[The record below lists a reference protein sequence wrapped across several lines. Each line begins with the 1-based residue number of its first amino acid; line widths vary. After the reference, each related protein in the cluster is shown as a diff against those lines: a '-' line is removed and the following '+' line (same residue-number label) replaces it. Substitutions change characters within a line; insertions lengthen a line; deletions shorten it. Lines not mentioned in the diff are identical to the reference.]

1 MTEKKISKQDNADGG
16 HIYEEIHR
24 MCNRGKRKTAW
35 NMKPK
40 ESSIWN
46 LIFKV
51 RMESREGAGHVKN
64 WCSLPG
70 WGNP

>member
-1 MTEKKISKQDNADGG
+1 MRKYTGCVI
-16 HIYEEIHR
+16 EE
-24 MCNRGKRKTAW
+24 RKTAW

>member
-1 MTEKKISKQDNADGG
+1 MTEKKISKHDNADGD
-16 HIYEEIHR
+16 HTYEEIHR

-51 RMESREGAGHVKN
+51 RMES
-64 WCSLPG
+64 
-70 WGNP
+70 

>member
-1 MTEKKISKQDNADGG
+1 MQTVVTSMRKYTGCVI
-16 HIYEEIHR
+16 EE
-24 MCNRGKRKTAW
+24 RKTAW

-51 RMESREGAGHVKN
+51 RMESREGAGHVMN